1 MLEKK
6 SNLKFTVAVIFIAAE
21 VVAFAMFVM
30 PMYRVWQQNQE
41 GKAELAR
48 AEQNRQIAVQEA
60 LAKAEA
66 AKALAQAEVI
76 RAEGVA
82 RANQIIGESLKDNEA
97 YIHYLWVEA
106 LRETKGEVIYIPT
119 EAGIPITE
127 AGNRKRRQANE

>member
-1 MLEKK
+1 MYVDKAGAAII
-6 SNLKFTVAVIFIAAE
+6 TGVAIIGAALFG
-21 VVAFAMFVM
+21 V
-30 PMYRVWQQNQE
+30 PQYKVWQQEKLGQ
-41 GKAELAR
+41 AELAR
-48 AEQNRQIAVQEA
+48 AEQNRKIAVQEA

-66 AKALAQAEVI
+66 AKALAQAEII

-82 RANQIIGESLKDNEA
+82 QANQIIGESLKDNEA

-127 AGNRKRRQANE
+127 AGNRKRRQDTE

>member
-1 MLEKK
+1 MIEKK
-6 SNLKFTVAVIFIAAE
+6 SNLKSIVAGVAAAA
-21 VVAFAMFVM
+21 VVAFGMFVM

-48 AEQNRQIAVQEA
+48 AEQNRQITVQEA

-97 YIHYLWVEA
+97 YIHYLWIEA

>member
-1 MLEKK
+1 MLVKVPA
-6 SNLKFTVAVIFIAAE
+6 LKVVMAITFIAAIL
-21 VVAFAMFVM
+21 AFFMFAM
-30 PMYRVWQQNQE
+30 PQYRVWQQNQE

-48 AEQNRQIAVQEA
+48 AEQNRKIAVQEA

-66 AKALAQAEVI
+66 AKALAQAEII
-76 RAEGVA
+76 RAEGIA
-82 RANQIIGESLKDNEA
+82 HANQIIGESLKDNEA

-127 AGNRKRRQANE
+127 SGNRKRRQIEP

>member
-1 MLEKK
+1 MIEKK
-6 SNLKFTVAVIFIAAE
+6 SNAKLTVAVIFIAA

-127 AGNRKRRQANE
+127 AGNRKRRQDND

>member
-1 MLEKK
+1 MIEKK
-6 SNLKFTVAVIFIAAE
+6 TNLKFTVAGAAAAA
-21 VVAFAMFVM
+21 VVAFGMFVM

-82 RANQIIGESLKDNEA
+82 RANQIIGESLKDNES
-97 YIHYLWVEA
+97 YIHYLWIEA
-106 LRETKGEVIYIPT
+106 LRESKGEVIYIPT

-127 AGNRKRRQANE
+127 AGNRKRRQDND

>member
-1 MLEKK
+1 MIEKK
-6 SNLKFTVAVIFIAAE
+6 SNSKFTVAVIFIAV
-21 VVAFAMFVM
+21 VVAFGMFVM

-127 AGNRKRRQANE
+127 AGNRKRRQDND

>member
-1 MLEKK
+1 MMIEKK
-6 SNLKFTVAVIFIAAE
+6 SNLKFTVVVIFIAV

-127 AGNRKRRQANE
+127 AGNRKRRQDNE

>member
-1 MLEKK
+1 MIEKK
-6 SNLKFTVAVIFIAAE
+6 SNLKFTVAVIFIAV
-21 VVAFAMFVM
+21 VVAFEMFVM

-60 LAKAEA
+60 LAKAES

-127 AGNRKRRQANE
+127 AGNRKRRQDND

>member
-1 MLEKK
+1 MIEKK
-6 SNLKFTVAVIFIAAE
+6 SNLKFTVAVIFIAV
-21 VVAFAMFVM
+21 VVAFEMFVM

-66 AKALAQAEVI
+66 AKALAQAEII
-76 RAEGVA
+76 RAEGIA
-82 RANQIIGESLKDNEA
+82 KANQIIGESLKDNEA

-127 AGNRKRRQANE
+127 SGNRKRRQAE

>member
-1 MLEKK
+1 MIEKK
-6 SNLKFTVAVIFIAAE
+6 SNLKFAVAVIFIAV

-127 AGNRKRRQANE
+127 AGNRKRRQAND

>member
-1 MLEKK
+1 MIEKK
-6 SNLKFTVAVIFIAAE
+6 SNLKLTVAVIFIAA

-127 AGNRKRRQANE
+127 AGNRKRRQAND